1 MKFTLYI
8 ILLSLLITGC
18 SESNSLNEIIEQPIL
33 NLAKANNN
41 QAQYTPPTFIGS
53 NASERKELFLQ
64 LSAKKQL
71 SDAQVRQ
78 KTLIELALF
87 SSDKN
92 QSLAKLE
99 TISHSLEALSKAK
112 PNDFEIMAAYGN
124 ALSYQAVF
132 LQHNLGQMNFASR
145 KGMRLMDR
153 AIKQA
158 PHNLGARL
166 LRGVSYANMPSFL
179 NRAKFAVT
187 DLSLIKQHSQ
197 SEPTSEFLSFVDY
210 YLAMAFAKNDQ
221 PQQAKALWQSL
232 KSDASPNWQS
242 KATERLEEAE

>member
-1 MKFTLYI
+1 MKSTLGI
-8 ILLSLLITGC
+8 ILLSLMITGC
-18 SESNSLNEIIEQPIL
+18 SESNSVNEIIEQPIL
-33 NLAKANNN
+33 NLAKVNNS
-41 QAQYTPPTFIGS
+41 QTQYIPPTFIGS
-53 NASERKELFLQ
+53 NVNEQKELLAYLTAQTQISDVQ
-64 LSAKKQL
+64 L
-71 SDAQVRQ
+71 RQ

-132 LQHNLGQMNFASR
+132 LQHNLGQMNFVSR

-197 SEPTSEFLSFVDY
+197 SEPTSEFLSFVNY

-232 KSDASPNWQS
+232 KSNASPNWQS